1 MKALLKKA
9 ASMLPAI
16 GLLACAVL
24 QANTAANAA
33 TSDFPNKSI
42 RMLVGQAPGG
52 GTDIVAR
59 LISKQMTQSLGQ
71 SVVVENRSGAAGSIA
86 AGVTAGSAPDGYTVL
101 IVSSS
106 YAINPSLMKLPFDP
120 LKDLVPVSELA
131 VVPFLLVVDP
141 RLPVKNVADLLAL
154 AKQRP
159 EPLTFA
165 SGGPDS
171 SGHLAGLLL
180 SNLTK
185 ERMTHVAYRGA
196 GPALV
201 DVMSGH
207 VNFMFASVLSAT
219 PLIKQGSLRAIAVSS
234 EQRSD
239 AMPQLPTVAESGVPG
254 YSSGSWYGL
263 LAPKGTPQ
271 DVIDRLATAAAAAIK
286 SPEVRAQISAD
297 GAIPIG
303 GDGKTF
309 QPFMVSEMKRFEG
322 LVRMSHGI
330 TK

>member
-9 ASMLPAI
+9 ASMLPAL
-16 GLLACAVL
+16 GLLTCAVM

-141 RLPVKNVADLLAL
+141 HLPVKNVADLLTL

-159 EPLTFA
+159 APLTFA

-185 ERMTHVAYRGA
+185 VPMTHVAYRGA

-219 PLIKQGSLRAIAVSS
+219 PLIKQGSLRVIAISS

-271 DVIDRLATAAAAAIK
+271 DVIDRLAAAAAAAIK

>member
-1 MKALLKKA
+1 MKNKFKKLTHFLSAL
-9 ASMLPAI
+9 
-16 GLLACAVL
+16 GLLAGVAT
-24 QANTAANAA
+24 QANAA
-33 TSDFPNKSI
+33 SDFPTRSI
-42 RMLVGQAPGG
+42 RLLVGQAPGG

-71 SVVVENRSGAAGSIA
+71 SVIVENRSGAAGSIA
-86 AGVTAGSAPDGYTVL
+86 AGVTAASPPDGYTIL

-120 LKDLVPVSELA
+120 LQDLVPVNELA
-131 VVPFLLVVDP
+131 VVPFMLVVDP
-141 RLPVKNVADLLAL
+141 RLPVKSVADLLTL
-154 AKQRP
+154 AKQQKA
-159 EPLTFA
+159 PLTFA

-171 SGHLAGLLL
+171 SGHLAGILLT
-180 SNLTK
+180 SLTK
-185 ERMTHVAYRGA
+185 VPMTHVAYRGA

-201 DVMSGH
+201 DVISGH

-254 YSSGSWYGL
+254 YNSGSWYGL

-271 DVIDRLATAAAAAIK
+271 EVIDRISQAAAKAIMA
-286 SPEVRAQISAD
+286 PEVRQQIMAD

-303 GDGKTF
+303 ADGKKF
-309 QPFMVSEMKRFEG
+309 QPFLTAEMKRFEG
-322 LVRMSHGI
+322 LVQMSHGMS
-330 TK
+330 K